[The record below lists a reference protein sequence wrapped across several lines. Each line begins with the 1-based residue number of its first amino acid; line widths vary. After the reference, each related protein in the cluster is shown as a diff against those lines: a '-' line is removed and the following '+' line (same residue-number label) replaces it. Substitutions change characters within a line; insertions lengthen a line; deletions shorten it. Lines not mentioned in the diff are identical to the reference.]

1 MKIPKTITAGDSVSW
16 LDTPWLDTTKSS
28 WVTSAL
34 WDLVYELR
42 GQTQLTPLTTA
53 QGDGWASSITSVASA
68 SLQPGTYVWA
78 AYLKNAAGDRRNIGG
93 GTLTVIANLAAV
105 TAAID
110 GRSQARRAL
119 DDCEAALARFSSSGG
134 KIKSYSI
141 GGRQTEFHS
150 LTELLSVQAFWQRK
164 VNNEVAR
171 ESIRNGRGNPRNLRV
186 RFI

>member
-16 LDTPWLDTTKSS
+16 LDTPWLDTTKSA

-78 AYLKNAAGDRRNIGG
+78 AYLKNTAGDRRNIGG
-93 GTLTVIANLAAV
+93 GTLSVIANLSAV
-105 TAAID
+105 TTSID
-110 GRSQARRAL
+110 GRSQARQAL
-119 DDCEAALARFSSSGG
+119 DDCEAALAKFTSGG
-134 KIKSYSI
+134 KIKSYTI

-150 LTELLSVQAFWQRK
+150 LSDLMTVRDFWQRK
-164 VNNEVAR
+164 VNKEEEWQA
-171 ESIRNGRGNPRNLRV
+171 IRDGRSNPRKLLV
-186 RFI
+186 RF

>member
-53 QGDGWASSITSVASA
+53 QGDGWASSITSAASA

-93 GTLTVIANLAAV
+93 GTLTVIVNLAAV
-105 TAAID
+105 TAPID

-119 DDCEAALARFSSSGG
+119 DDCEAALAKFTSGG
-134 KIKSYSI
+134 KIKSYAI

-150 LTELLSVQAFWQRK
+150 LSDLMAVRDFWQRR
-164 VNNEVAR
+164 VNKEEEWQA
-171 ESIRNGRGNPRNLRV
+171 IRDGRSNPRKLLV
-186 RFI
+186 RF